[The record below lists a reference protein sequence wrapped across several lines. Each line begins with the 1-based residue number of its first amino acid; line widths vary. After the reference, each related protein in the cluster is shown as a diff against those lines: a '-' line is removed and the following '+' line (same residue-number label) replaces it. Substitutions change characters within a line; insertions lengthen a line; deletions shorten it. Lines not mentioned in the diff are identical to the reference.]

1 MKRVRYINGAV
12 DELDTELLRALSEN
26 ARTPIKDLAR
36 RVGLSAP
43 STAERVRRLEEAG
56 VIQGYT
62 IRIDPRAIGLSLA
75 IYIRLRPMPGELAR
89 VAELLNA
96 TPEIIECDRVT
107 GDDCFVAKAMVA
119 TVGDLEALIDRFL
132 PFATTNTAI
141 IQSSPVERRIPYL
154 APCHAT

>member
-1 MKRVRYINGAV
+1 MKRVNYVNGTL
-12 DELDTELLRALSEN
+12 DELDTSLLQALSEN
-26 ARTPIKDLAR
+26 ARLPIKELAK
-36 RVGLSAP
+36 RVALSAP

-62 IRIDPRAIGLSLA
+62 LRIDPRAIGLPLA
-75 IYIRLRPMPGELAR
+75 VHIRLRPMPGELGR
-89 VAELLNA
+89 VAALLYD

-119 TVGDLEALIDRFL
+119 TVADLEALIDRFL

-141 IQSSPVERRIPYL
+141 IQSSPVSRRVPQL
-154 APCHAT
+154 PRRA